1 MLVNEEKFQNI
12 VNSFAKSAKLISW
25 QVMKG
30 GSSTDVFL
38 LKIQQKNEILKYVL
52 RTEGPKPAENN
63 TKVEFALL
71 NSLYLQ
77 NIPVSKP
84 VYLDISCKIID
95 KPFMIM
101 TYLDGDIDSPD
112 NKDLN
117 SISKMVEA
125 LKIIHGIDISALPQ
139 LSLRIDPLSNIE
151 TLLPSGAEWDDLKT
165 FLLSLSDQRY
175 KGKSVLLH
183 GDFWSGNILWENN
196 EIAGILDWEYAAF
209 GDPLCDVAAS
219 CLEVR
224 YEFGKELMT
233 TFKDTYSNFLPIDNF
248 RYSLWLIYIA
258 ASTLYHIHQWN
269 ISKEKEALIK
279 KETVNVIN
287 EEFESLL
294 HQSKE

>member
-1 MLVNEEKFQNI
+1 MNEEKFQNI

-25 QVMKG
+25 QVMEG

-38 LKIQQKNEILKYVL
+38 LKILQKNEILKYVL
-52 RTEGPKPAENN
+52 RTQGSKPAENS

-77 NIPVSKP
+77 NIPVSRP
-84 VYLDISCKIID
+84 IYLDTSCKIID

-125 LKIIHGIDISALPQ
+125 LKVIHGIDVSALPK

-151 TLLPSGAEWDDLKT
+151 TLLPSGAKWDDLKT
-165 FLLSLSDQRY
+165 FLLSLSSQRY

-196 EIAGILDWEYAAF
+196 EIVGILDWEYAAF
-209 GDPLCDVAAS
+209 GDPLYDLAVTS
-219 CLEVR
+219 LEMR
-224 YEFGKELMT
+224 YQYGERGMEQCKSFYSKSFEL
-233 TFKDTYSNFLPIDNF
+233 DNY
-248 RYSLWLIYIA
+248 RLSLWLIFIA
-258 ASTLYHIHQWN
+258 ASTHYHIKSWN
-269 ISKEKEALIK
+269 LSEERKERIK
-279 KETVNVIN
+279 N
-287 EEFESLL
+287 ESLL
-294 HQSKE
+294 TISEEFKKLSKIN

>member
-1 MLVNEEKFQNI
+1 MNEEKFQNI

-52 RTEGPKPAENN
+52 RTQGSKPAENS

-71 NSLYLQ
+71 NSLHLQ
-77 NIPVSKP
+77 NIPVSRP
-84 VYLDISCKIID
+84 IYLDTSCNIID

-117 SISKMVEA
+117 SISKMVEV
-125 LKIIHGIDISALPQ
+125 LKVIHRIDVSALPK

-151 TLLPSGAEWDDLKT
+151 TLLPSGAKWDDLKT
-165 FLLSLSDQRY
+165 FLLSLSSQRY

-196 EIAGILDWEYAAF
+196 EIVGILDWEYAAF
-209 GDPLCDVAAS
+209 GDPLYDLAVTS
-219 CLEVR
+219 LEMR
-224 YEFGKELMT
+224 YQYGERGMEQCKSFYGKSFEL
-233 TFKDTYSNFLPIDNF
+233 DNY
-248 RYSLWLIYIA
+248 RLSLWLIFIA
-258 ASTLYHIHQWN
+258 ASTHYHIKSWN
-269 ISKEKEALIK
+269 LSEERKERIK
-279 KETVNVIN
+279 N
-287 EEFESLL
+287 ESLL
-294 HQSKE
+294 TISEEFKKLSKIN

>member
-1 MLVNEEKFQNI
+1 MNEEKFQNI

-52 RTEGPKPAENN
+52 RTQGSKPAENS

-77 NIPVSKP
+77 NIPVSRP
-84 VYLDISCKIID
+84 IYLDTSCKIID

-125 LKIIHGIDISALPQ
+125 LKVIHRIDVSALPK

-151 TLLPSGAEWDDLKT
+151 TLLPSGAKWDDLKT
-165 FLLSLSDQRY
+165 FLLSLSSQRY

-196 EIAGILDWEYAAF
+196 EIVGILDWEYAAF
-209 GDPLCDVAAS
+209 GDPLYDLAVTS
-219 CLEVR
+219 LEMR
-224 YEFGKELMT
+224 YQYGERGMEQCKSFYGKSFEL
-233 TFKDTYSNFLPIDNF
+233 DNY
-248 RYSLWLIYIA
+248 RLSLWLIFIA
-258 ASTLYHIHQWN
+258 ASTHYHIKSWN
-269 ISKEKEALIK
+269 LSEERKERIK
-279 KETVNVIN
+279 N
-287 EEFESLL
+287 ESLL
-294 HQSKE
+294 TISEEFKKLSKIN

>member
-1 MLVNEEKFQNI
+1 MNEEKFQNI

-52 RTEGPKPAENN
+52 RTQGSKPAENS

-77 NIPVSKP
+77 NIPVSRP
-84 VYLDISCKIID
+84 IYLDTSCKIID

-125 LKIIHGIDISALPQ
+125 LKVIHGIDVSALPK

-151 TLLPSGAEWDDLKT
+151 TLLPSGAKWDDLKT
-165 FLLSLSDQRY
+165 FLLSLSSQRY

-196 EIAGILDWEYAAF
+196 EIVGILDWEYAAF
-209 GDPLCDVAAS
+209 GDPLYDLAVTS
-219 CLEVR
+219 LEMR
-224 YEFGKELMT
+224 YQYGERGMEQCKSFYSKSFEL
-233 TFKDTYSNFLPIDNF
+233 DNY
-248 RYSLWLIYIA
+248 RLSLWLIFIA
-258 ASTLYHIHQWN
+258 ASTHYHIKSWN
-269 ISKEKEALIK
+269 LSKKRKERIK
-279 KETVNVIN
+279 H
-287 EEFESLL
+287 ESLL
-294 HQSKE
+294 TISEEFKKLSKIN

>member
-1 MLVNEEKFQNI
+1 MNEEKFQNI

-52 RTEGPKPAENN
+52 RTQGSKPAENS

-71 NSLYLQ
+71 NSLHLQ
-77 NIPVSKP
+77 NIPVSRP
-84 VYLDISCKIID
+84 IYLDTSCNIID

-125 LKIIHGIDISALPQ
+125 LKVIHGIDVSALPK

-151 TLLPSGAEWDDLKT
+151 TLLPSGAKWDDLKT
-165 FLLSLSDQRY
+165 FLLSLSSQRY

-196 EIAGILDWEYAAF
+196 EIVGILDWEYAAF
-209 GDPLCDVAAS
+209 GDPLYDLAVTS
-219 CLEVR
+219 LEMR
-224 YEFGKELMT
+224 YQYGERGMEQCKSFYSKSFEL
-233 TFKDTYSNFLPIDNF
+233 DNY
-248 RYSLWLIYIA
+248 RLSLWLIFIA
-258 ASTLYHIHQWN
+258 ASTHYHIKSWN
-269 ISKEKEALIK
+269 LSEERKERIK
-279 KETVNVIN
+279 N
-287 EEFESLL
+287 ESLL
-294 HQSKE
+294 TISEEFKKLSKIN

>member
-1 MLVNEEKFQNI
+1 MNEEKFQNI

-52 RTEGPKPAENN
+52 RTEGSKPAENN

-77 NIPVSKP
+77 NIPVSRP
-84 VYLDISCKIID
+84 IYLDTSCKIID

-125 LKIIHGIDISALPQ
+125 LKVIHGIDVSALPK

-151 TLLPSGAEWDDLKT
+151 TFLPSGAKWDDLKT
-165 FLLSLSDQRY
+165 FLLSLSSQRY

-196 EIAGILDWEYAAF
+196 EIVGILDWEYAAF
-209 GDPLCDVAAS
+209 GDPLYDLAVTS
-219 CLEVR
+219 LEMR
-224 YEFGKELMT
+224 YQYGERGMEQCKSFYSKSFEL
-233 TFKDTYSNFLPIDNF
+233 DNY
-248 RYSLWLIYIA
+248 RLSLWLIFIA
-258 ASTLYHIHQWN
+258 ASTHYHIKSWN
-269 ISKEKEALIK
+269 LSKKRKERIK
-279 KETVNVIN
+279 H
-287 EEFESLL
+287 ESLL
-294 HQSKE
+294 TISEEFKKLRKIN

>member
-1 MLVNEEKFQNI
+1 MNEEKFQNI

-52 RTEGPKPAENN
+52 RTQGSKPAENS

-77 NIPVSKP
+77 NIPVSRP
-84 VYLDISCKIID
+84 IYLDTSCKIID

-125 LKIIHGIDISALPQ
+125 LKVIHGIDVSALPK

-151 TLLPSGAEWDDLKT
+151 TLLPSGAKWDDLKT
-165 FLLSLSDQRY
+165 FLLSLSSQRY

-196 EIAGILDWEYAAF
+196 EIVGILDWEYAAF
-209 GDPLCDVAAS
+209 GDPLYDLAVTS
-219 CLEVR
+219 LEMR
-224 YEFGKELMT
+224 YQYGERGMEQCKSFYGKSFEL
-233 TFKDTYSNFLPIDNF
+233 DNY
-248 RYSLWLIYIA
+248 RLSLWLIFIA
-258 ASTLYHIHQWN
+258 ASTHYHIKSWN
-269 ISKEKEALIK
+269 LSEERKERIK
-279 KETVNVIN
+279 H
-287 EEFESLL
+287 ESLL
-294 HQSKE
+294 TISEEFKKLSKIN

>member
-125 LKIIHGIDISALPQ
+125 LKVIHGIDVSALPK

-151 TLLPSGAEWDDLKT
+151 TLLPSGAKWDDLKT
-165 FLLSLSDQRY
+165 FLLSLSSQRY

-196 EIAGILDWEYAAF
+196 EIVGILDWEYAAF
-209 GDPLCDVAAS
+209 GDPLYDLAVTS
-219 CLEVR
+219 LEMR
-224 YEFGKELMT
+224 YQYGERGMEQCKSFYSKSFEL
-233 TFKDTYSNFLPIDNF
+233 DNY
-248 RYSLWLIYIA
+248 RLSLWLIFIA
-258 ASTLYHIHQWN
+258 ASTHYHIKSWN
-269 ISKEKEALIK
+269 LSEERKERIK
-279 KETVNVIN
+279 N
-287 EEFESLL
+287 ESLL
-294 HQSKE
+294 TISEEFKKLSKIN

>member
-1 MLVNEEKFQNI
+1 MNEEKFQNI

-52 RTEGPKPAENN
+52 RTQGSKPAENS

-77 NIPVSKP
+77 NIPVSRP
-84 VYLDISCKIID
+84 IYLDTSCKIID

-125 LKIIHGIDISALPQ
+125 LKVIHGIDVSALPK

-151 TLLPSGAEWDDLKT
+151 TLLPSGAKWDDLKT
-165 FLLSLSDQRY
+165 FLLSLSSQRY

-196 EIAGILDWEYAAF
+196 EIVGILDWEYAAF
-209 GDPLCDVAAS
+209 GDPLYDLAVTS
-219 CLEVR
+219 LEMR
-224 YEFGKELMT
+224 YQYGERGMEQCKSFYSKSFEL
-233 TFKDTYSNFLPIDNF
+233 DNY
-248 RYSLWLIYIA
+248 RLSLWLIFIA
-258 ASTLYHIHQWN
+258 ASTHYHIKSWN
-269 ISKEKEALIK
+269 LSKKRKERIK
-279 KETVNVIN
+279 H
-287 EEFESLL
+287 ESLL
-294 HQSKE
+294 TISEEFKKLRKIN

>member
-1 MLVNEEKFQNI
+1 MNEEKFQNI

-52 RTEGPKPAENN
+52 RTEGSKPAENS

-77 NIPVSKP
+77 NIPVSRP
-84 VYLDISCKIID
+84 IYLDTSCKIID

-125 LKIIHGIDISALPQ
+125 LKVIHGIDVSALPK

-151 TLLPSGAEWDDLKT
+151 TFLPSGAKWDDLKT
-165 FLLSLSDQRY
+165 FLLSLSSQRY

-196 EIAGILDWEYAAF
+196 EIVGILDWEYAAF
-209 GDPLCDVAAS
+209 GDPLYDLAVTS
-219 CLEVR
+219 LEMR
-224 YEFGKELMT
+224 YQYGERGMEQCKSLYSKSFEL
-233 TFKDTYSNFLPIDNF
+233 DNY
-248 RYSLWLIYIA
+248 RLSLWLIFIA
-258 ASTLYHIHQWN
+258 ASTHYHIKSWN
-269 ISKEKEALIK
+269 LSEERKERIK
-279 KETVNVIN
+279 N
-287 EEFESLL
+287 ESLL
-294 HQSKE
+294 TISEEFKKLSKIN

>member
-1 MLVNEEKFQNI
+1 MNEEKFQNI

-52 RTEGPKPAENN
+52 RTQGSKPAENS

-77 NIPVSKP
+77 NIPVSRP
-84 VYLDISCKIID
+84 IYLDTSCNIID

-125 LKIIHGIDISALPQ
+125 LKVIHGIDVSALPK

-151 TLLPSGAEWDDLKT
+151 TLLPSGAKWDDLKT
-165 FLLSLSDQRY
+165 FLLSLSSQRY

-196 EIAGILDWEYAAF
+196 EIVGILDWEYAAF
-209 GDPLCDVAAS
+209 GDPLYDLAVTS
-219 CLEVR
+219 LEMR
-224 YEFGKELMT
+224 YQYGERGMEQCKSFYGKSFEL
-233 TFKDTYSNFLPIDNF
+233 DNY
-248 RYSLWLIYIA
+248 RLSLWLIFIA
-258 ASTLYHIHQWN
+258 ASTHYHIKSWN
-269 ISKEKEALIK
+269 LSEERKERIK
-279 KETVNVIN
+279 N
-287 EEFESLL
+287 ESLL
-294 HQSKE
+294 TISEEFKKLSKIN

>member
-1 MLVNEEKFQNI
+1 MNEEKFQNI

-52 RTEGPKPAENN
+52 RTQGSKPAENS

-77 NIPVSKP
+77 NIPVSRP
-84 VYLDISCKIID
+84 IYLDTSCKIID

-125 LKIIHGIDISALPQ
+125 LKVIHGIDVSALPK

-151 TLLPSGAEWDDLKT
+151 TLLPSGAKWDDLKT
-165 FLLSLSDQRY
+165 FLLSLSSQRY

-196 EIAGILDWEYAAF
+196 EIVGILDWEYAAF
-209 GDPLCDVAAS
+209 GDPLYDLAVTS
-219 CLEVR
+219 LEMR
-224 YEFGKELMT
+224 YQYGERGMEQCKSFYGKSFEL
-233 TFKDTYSNFLPIDNF
+233 DNY
-248 RYSLWLIYIA
+248 RLSLWLIFIA
-258 ASTLYHIHQWN
+258 ASTHYHIKSWN
-269 ISKEKEALIK
+269 LSEERKERIK
-279 KETVNVIN
+279 N
-287 EEFESLL
+287 ESLL
-294 HQSKE
+294 TISEEFKKLSKIN

>member
-1 MLVNEEKFQNI
+1 MNEEKFQNI

-52 RTEGPKPAENN
+52 RTEGSKPAENS

-77 NIPVSKP
+77 NIPVSRP
-84 VYLDISCKIID
+84 IYLDTSCKIID

-125 LKIIHGIDISALPQ
+125 LKVIHGIDVSALPK

-151 TLLPSGAEWDDLKT
+151 TLLPSGAKWDDLKT
-165 FLLSLSDQRY
+165 FLLSLSSQRY

-196 EIAGILDWEYAAF
+196 EIVGILDWEYAAF
-209 GDPLCDVAAS
+209 GDPLYDLAVTS
-219 CLEVR
+219 LEMR
-224 YEFGKELMT
+224 YQYGERGMEQCKSFYSKSFEL
-233 TFKDTYSNFLPIDNF
+233 DNY
-248 RYSLWLIYIA
+248 RLSLWLIFIA
-258 ASTLYHIHQWN
+258 ASTHYHIKSWN
-269 ISKEKEALIK
+269 LSEERKERIK
-279 KETVNVIN
+279 N
-287 EEFESLL
+287 ESLL
-294 HQSKE
+294 TISEEFKKLSKIN

>member
-1 MLVNEEKFQNI
+1 MNEEKFQNI

-52 RTEGPKPAENN
+52 RTEGSKPAENS

-77 NIPVSKP
+77 NIPVSRP
-84 VYLDISCKIID
+84 IYLDTSCKIID

-125 LKIIHGIDISALPQ
+125 LKVIHGIDVSALPK

-151 TLLPSGAEWDDLKT
+151 TLLPSGAKWDDLKT
-165 FLLSLSDQRY
+165 FLLSLSSQRY

-196 EIAGILDWEYAAF
+196 EIVGILDWEYAAF
-209 GDPLCDVAAS
+209 GDPLYDLAVTS
-219 CLEVR
+219 LEMR
-224 YEFGKELMT
+224 YQYGERGMEQCKSFYGKSFEL
-233 TFKDTYSNFLPIDNF
+233 DNY
-248 RYSLWLIYIA
+248 RLSLWLIFIA
-258 ASTLYHIHQWN
+258 ASTHYHIKSWN
-269 ISKEKEALIK
+269 LSEERKERIK
-279 KETVNVIN
+279 N
-287 EEFESLL
+287 ESLL
-294 HQSKE
+294 TISEEFKKLSKIN

>member
-1 MLVNEEKFQNI
+1 MNEEKFQNI

-52 RTEGPKPAENN
+52 RTQGSKPAENS

-71 NSLYLQ
+71 NSLHLQ
-77 NIPVSKP
+77 NIPVARP
-84 VYLDISCKIID
+84 IYLDTSCNIID

-125 LKIIHGIDISALPQ
+125 LKVIHGIDVSALPK

-151 TLLPSGAEWDDLKT
+151 TLLPSGAKWDDLKT
-165 FLLSLSDQRY
+165 FLLSLSSQRY

-196 EIAGILDWEYAAF
+196 EIVGILDWEYAAF
-209 GDPLCDVAAS
+209 GDPLYDLAVTS
-219 CLEVR
+219 LEMR
-224 YEFGKELMT
+224 YQYGERGMEQCKSFYGKSFEL
-233 TFKDTYSNFLPIDNF
+233 DNY
-248 RYSLWLIYIA
+248 RLSLWLIFIA
-258 ASTLYHIHQWN
+258 ASTHYHIKSWN
-269 ISKEKEALIK
+269 LSEERKERIK
-279 KETVNVIN
+279 N
-287 EEFESLL
+287 ESLL
-294 HQSKE
+294 TISEEFKKLSKIN

>member
-1 MLVNEEKFQNI
+1 MNEEKFQNI

-52 RTEGPKPAENN
+52 RTQGSKPAENS

-71 NSLYLQ
+71 NSLHLQ
-77 NIPVSKP
+77 NIPVSRP
-84 VYLDISCKIID
+84 IYLDTSCNIID

-125 LKIIHGIDISALPQ
+125 LKVIHGIDVSALPK
-139 LSLRIDPLSNIE
+139 LSLRIDPLINIE
-151 TLLPSGAEWDDLKT
+151 TLLPSGAKWDDLKT
-165 FLLSLSDQRY
+165 FLLSLSSQRY

-196 EIAGILDWEYAAF
+196 EIVGILDWEYAAF
-209 GDPLCDVAAS
+209 GDPLYDLAVTS
-219 CLEVR
+219 LEMR
-224 YEFGKELMT
+224 YQYGERGMEQCKSFYGKSFEL
-233 TFKDTYSNFLPIDNF
+233 DNY
-248 RYSLWLIYIA
+248 RLSLWLIFIA
-258 ASTLYHIHQWN
+258 ASTHYHIKSWN
-269 ISKEKEALIK
+269 LSEERKERIK
-279 KETVNVIN
+279 N
-287 EEFESLL
+287 ESLL
-294 HQSKE
+294 TISEEFKKLSKIN

>member
-1 MLVNEEKFQNI
+1 MNEEKFRNI

-52 RTEGPKPAENN
+52 RTQGSKPAENS

-77 NIPVSKP
+77 NIPVSRP
-84 VYLDISCKIID
+84 IYLDTSCKIID

-125 LKIIHGIDISALPQ
+125 LKVIHGIDVSALPK

-151 TLLPSGAEWDDLKT
+151 TLLPSGAKWDDLKT
-165 FLLSLSDQRY
+165 FLLSLSSQRY

-196 EIAGILDWEYAAF
+196 EIVGILDWEYAAF
-209 GDPLCDVAAS
+209 GDPLYDLAVTS
-219 CLEVR
+219 LEMR
-224 YEFGKELMT
+224 YQYGERGMEQCKSFYGKSFEL
-233 TFKDTYSNFLPIDNF
+233 DNY
-248 RYSLWLIYIA
+248 RLSLWLIFIA
-258 ASTLYHIHQWN
+258 ASTHYYIKSWN
-269 ISKEKEALIK
+269 LSEERKERIK
-279 KETVNVIN
+279 N
-287 EEFESLL
+287 ESLL
-294 HQSKE
+294 TISEEFKKLSKIN

>member
-1 MLVNEEKFQNI
+1 MNEEKFQNI

-52 RTEGPKPAENN
+52 RTQGSKPAENS

-71 NSLYLQ
+71 NSLHLQ
-77 NIPVSKP
+77 NIPVSRP
-84 VYLDISCKIID
+84 IYLDTSCNIID

-125 LKIIHGIDISALPQ
+125 LKVIHGIDVSALPK

-151 TLLPSGAEWDDLKT
+151 TLLPSGAKWDDLKT
-165 FLLSLSDQRY
+165 FLLSLSSQRY

-196 EIAGILDWEYAAF
+196 EIVGILDWEYAAF
-209 GDPLCDVAAS
+209 GDPLYDLAVTS
-219 CLEVR
+219 LEMR
-224 YEFGKELMT
+224 YQYGERGMEQCKSFYGKSFEL
-233 TFKDTYSNFLPIDNF
+233 DNY
-248 RYSLWLIYIA
+248 RLSLWLIFIA
-258 ASTLYHIHQWN
+258 ASTHYHIKSWN
-269 ISKEKEALIK
+269 LSEERKERIK
-279 KETVNVIN
+279 N
-287 EEFESLL
+287 ESLL
-294 HQSKE
+294 TISEEFKKLSKIN

>member
-1 MLVNEEKFQNI
+1 MNEEKFQNI

-52 RTEGPKPAENN
+52 RTQGSKPAENS

-71 NSLYLQ
+71 NSLHLQ
-77 NIPVSKP
+77 NIPVSRP
-84 VYLDISCKIID
+84 IYLDTSCNIID

-101 TYLDGDIDSPD
+101 TYLDGNIDSPD

-125 LKIIHGIDISALPQ
+125 LKVIHGIDVSALPK

-151 TLLPSGAEWDDLKT
+151 TLLPSGAKWDDLKT
-165 FLLSLSDQRY
+165 FLLSLSSQRY

-196 EIAGILDWEYAAF
+196 EIVGILDWEYAAF
-209 GDPLCDVAAS
+209 GDPLYDLAVTS
-219 CLEVR
+219 LEMR
-224 YEFGKELMT
+224 YQYGERGMEQCKSFYGKSFEL
-233 TFKDTYSNFLPIDNF
+233 DNY
-248 RYSLWLIYIA
+248 RLSLWLIFIA
-258 ASTLYHIHQWN
+258 ASTHYHIKSWN
-269 ISKEKEALIK
+269 LSEERKERIK
-279 KETVNVIN
+279 N
-287 EEFESLL
+287 ESLL
-294 HQSKE
+294 TISEEFKKLSKIN

>member
-1 MLVNEEKFQNI
+1 MNEEKFQNI

-52 RTEGPKPAENN
+52 RTQGSKPAENS

-77 NIPVSKP
+77 NIPVSRP
-84 VYLDISCKIID
+84 IYLDTSCKIID

-125 LKIIHGIDISALPQ
+125 LKVIHGIDVSALPK

-151 TLLPSGAEWDDLKT
+151 TLLPSGAKWDDLKT
-165 FLLSLSDQRY
+165 FLLSLSSQRY

-196 EIAGILDWEYAAF
+196 EIVGILDWEYAAF
-209 GDPLCDVAAS
+209 GDPLYDLAVTS
-219 CLEVR
+219 LEMR
-224 YEFGKELMT
+224 YQYGERGMEQCKSFYSKSFEL
-233 TFKDTYSNFLPIDNF
+233 DNY
-248 RYSLWLIYIA
+248 RLSLWLIFIA
-258 ASTLYHIHQWN
+258 ASTHYHIKSWN
-269 ISKEKEALIK
+269 LSEERKERIK
-279 KETVNVIN
+279 H
-287 EEFESLL
+287 ESLL
-294 HQSKE
+294 TISEEFKKLSKIN

>member
-1 MLVNEEKFQNI
+1 VNEEKFQNI

-52 RTEGPKPAENN
+52 RTQGSKPAENS

-77 NIPVSKP
+77 NIPVSRP
-84 VYLDISCKIID
+84 IYLDTSCKIID

-125 LKIIHGIDISALPQ
+125 LKVIHGIDVSALPK

-151 TLLPSGAEWDDLKT
+151 TLLPSGAKWDDLKT
-165 FLLSLSDQRY
+165 FLLSLSSQRY

-196 EIAGILDWEYAAF
+196 EIVGILDWEYAAF
-209 GDPLCDVAAS
+209 GDPLYDLAVTS
-219 CLEVR
+219 LEMR
-224 YEFGKELMT
+224 YQYGERGMEQCKSFYSKSFEL
-233 TFKDTYSNFLPIDNF
+233 DNY
-248 RYSLWLIYIA
+248 RLSLWLIFIA
-258 ASTLYHIHQWN
+258 ASTHYHIKSWN
-269 ISKEKEALIK
+269 LSEERKERIK
-279 KETVNVIN
+279 H
-287 EEFESLL
+287 ESLL
-294 HQSKE
+294 TISEEFKKLRKIN

>member
-1 MLVNEEKFQNI
+1 MNEEKFQNI

-52 RTEGPKPAENN
+52 RTEGSKPAENS

-77 NIPVSKP
+77 NIPVSRP
-84 VYLDISCKIID
+84 IYLDTSCKIID

-125 LKIIHGIDISALPQ
+125 LKVIHGIDVSALPK

-151 TLLPSGAEWDDLKT
+151 TLLPSGAKWDDLKT
-165 FLLSLSDQRY
+165 FLLSLSSQRY

-196 EIAGILDWEYAAF
+196 EIVGILDWEYAAF
-209 GDPLCDVAAS
+209 GDPLYDLAVTS
-219 CLEVR
+219 LEMR
-224 YEFGKELMT
+224 YQYGERGMEQCKSFYSKSFEL
-233 TFKDTYSNFLPIDNF
+233 DNY
-248 RYSLWLIYIA
+248 RLSLWLIFIA
-258 ASTLYHIHQWN
+258 ASTHYHIKSWN
-269 ISKEKEALIK
+269 LSEERKERIK
-279 KETVNVIN
+279 H
-287 EEFESLL
+287 ESLL
-294 HQSKE
+294 TISEEFKKLSKIN

>member
-1 MLVNEEKFQNI
+1 MNEEKFQNI

-52 RTEGPKPAENN
+52 RTQGSKPAENS

-77 NIPVSKP
+77 NIPVSRP
-84 VYLDISCKIID
+84 IYLDTSCKIID

-125 LKIIHGIDISALPQ
+125 LKVIHGIDVSALPK

-151 TLLPSGAEWDDLKT
+151 TLLPSGAKWDDLKT
-165 FLLSLSDQRY
+165 FLLSLSSQRY

-196 EIAGILDWEYAAF
+196 EIVGILDWEYAAF
-209 GDPLCDVAAS
+209 GDPLYDLAVTS
-219 CLEVR
+219 LEMR
-224 YEFGKELMT
+224 YQYGERGMEQCKSFYSKSFEL
-233 TFKDTYSNFLPIDNF
+233 DNY
-248 RYSLWLIYIA
+248 RLSLWLIFIA
-258 ASTLYHIHQWN
+258 ASTHYHIKSWN
-269 ISKEKEALIK
+269 LSEERKERIK
-279 KETVNVIN
+279 N
-287 EEFESLL
+287 ESLL
-294 HQSKE
+294 TISEEFKKLSKIN

>member
-1 MLVNEEKFQNI
+1 MNEEKFQNI

-52 RTEGPKPAENN
+52 RTQGSKPAENS

-77 NIPVSKP
+77 NIPVSRP
-84 VYLDISCKIID
+84 IYIDTSCKIID

-125 LKIIHGIDISALPQ
+125 LKVIHGIDVSALPK

-151 TLLPSGAEWDDLKT
+151 TLLPSGAKWDDLKT
-165 FLLSLSDQRY
+165 FLLSLSSQRY

-196 EIAGILDWEYAAF
+196 EIVGILDWEYAAF
-209 GDPLCDVAAS
+209 GDPLYDLAVTS
-219 CLEVR
+219 LEMR
-224 YEFGKELMT
+224 YQYGERGMEQCKSFYSKSFEL
-233 TFKDTYSNFLPIDNF
+233 DNY
-248 RYSLWLIYIA
+248 RLSLWLIFIA
-258 ASTLYHIHQWN
+258 ASTHYHIKSWN
-269 ISKEKEALIK
+269 LSEERKERIK
-279 KETVNVIN
+279 N
-287 EEFESLL
+287 ESLL
-294 HQSKE
+294 TISEEFKKLSKIN